1 MDRSMAIKKLL
12 FDVKTA
18 IDNIQNY
25 IGASSTFA
33 TYEQSP
39 LLQDS
44 VERNLIAIAE
54 AVIFLVV

>member
-1 MDRSMAIKKLL
+1 MDRSLAIKKLL

-33 TYEQSP
+33 TYEQAP
-39 LLQDS
+39 LLQDA